1 MQSSDHQP
9 SLIRLTKY
17 EALGNDYLVWDQ
29 PASIERLARLAPQIC
44 DRHLGIGSDG
54 ILAFDPERLSVRVF
68 NPDGSEAE
76 KSGNGLRIAACHA
89 VLNHGA
95 GQEFELRTAD
105 RTNPVRV
112 LARQGGRV
120 ETEVD
125 MGHARLQPDAWV
137 EIETPAGVARCRLVD
152 VGNPHCVV
160 FDQPVTPERCRE
172 LGPWLERD
180 GHFPQRTNVQLVEV
194 LDRRR
199 ARIEIW
205 ERGAGYT
212 LASGSSATAVTAV
225 LIHLGLTDPELEMVM
240 PGGVLQLRESASGS
254 LLQSGPARRVFS
266 ALLDPADLELQLA
279 SLQETSDP

>member
-1 MQSSDHQP
+1 VQSSDHQP

-105 RTNPVRV
+105 RPNPVRV

-240 PGGVLQLRESASGS
+240 PGGVLQLKESASGS

-266 ALLDPADLELQLA
+266 ALLDPADLEP
-279 SLQETSDP
+279 S

>member
-1 MQSSDHQP
+1 MQSSDQQP

-29 PASIERLARLAPQIC
+29 PASIERLARLAPRIC
-44 DRHLGIGSDG
+44 DRHRGVGADG
-54 ILAFDPERLSVRVF
+54 ILAFDAETLSVRVF

-76 KSGNGLRIAACHA
+76 KSGNGLRIAVCHA
-89 VLNHGA
+89 VLDHGA

-105 RTNPVRV
+105 RPNSVRV
-112 LARQGGRV
+112 LALDGGCV
-120 ETEVD
+120 ESEVD

-180 GHFPQRTNVQLVEV
+180 DHFPQRTNVQLVEV

-212 LASGSSATAVTAV
+212 LASGSSATAVAAV

-240 PGGVLQLRESASGS
+240 PGGVLQLRESESGS

-266 ALLDPADLELQLA
+266 ALLDPADLEP
-279 SLQETSDP
+279 T

>member
-1 MQSSDHQP
+1 MQSSDQQP

-29 PASIERLARLAPQIC
+29 PASIEQLARLAPRIC
-44 DRHLGIGSDG
+44 DRHRGVGADG
-54 ILAFDPERLSVRVF
+54 ILAFDAETLSVRVF

-76 KSGNGLRIAACHA
+76 KSGNGLRIAVCHA
-89 VLNHGA
+89 VLDHGA

-105 RTNPVRV
+105 RPNSVRV
-112 LARQGGRV
+112 LALDGGCV
-120 ETEVD
+120 ESEVD

-212 LASGSSATAVTAV
+212 LASGSSATAVAAV
-225 LIHLGLTDPELEMVM
+225 LIHLGLTDSELEMVM
-240 PGGVLQLRESASGS
+240 PGGVLQLRESESGS

-266 ALLDPADLELQLA
+266 ALLDPADLEP
-279 SLQETSDP
+279 T

>member
-1 MQSSDHQP
+1 VQSSDHQP

-29 PASIERLARLAPQIC
+29 PASIERLARLAPRIC
-44 DRHLGIGSDG
+44 DRHRGVGADG
-54 ILAFDPERLSVRVF
+54 ILAFDAETLSVRVF

-89 VLNHGA
+89 VLDHGA

-105 RTNPVRV
+105 RPNSVRV
-112 LARQGGRV
+112 LALDGACV
-120 ETEVD
+120 ESEVD

-212 LASGSSATAVTAV
+212 LASGSSATAVAAV

-240 PGGVLQLRESASGS
+240 PGGVLQLSESESGS

-266 ALLDPADLELQLA
+266 ALLDPADLEP
-279 SLQETSDP
+279 T

>member
-1 MQSSDHQP
+1 VQSSDHQP

-29 PASIERLARLAPQIC
+29 PASIELLARLAPQIC
-44 DRHLGIGSDG
+44 DRHRGVGADG
-54 ILAFDPERLSVRVF
+54 ILAFDAETFSVRVF

-95 GQEFELRTAD
+95 GQEFELRIAD
-105 RTNPVRV
+105 RPNPVRV

-160 FDQPVTPERCRE
+160 FDQLVTPERCRE

-180 GHFPQRTNVQLVEV
+180 GRFPQRTNVQLVEV

-225 LIHLGLTDPELEMVM
+225 LIHLGLTDPELEIVM
-240 PGGVLQLRESASGS
+240 PGGVLQLRESTSGS

-266 ALLDPADLELQLA
+266 ALLDPADLEP
-279 SLQETSDP
+279 S

>member
-54 ILAFDPERLSVRVF
+54 ILAFDAETLSVRVF

-89 VLNHGA
+89 VLDHGA
-95 GQEFELRTAD
+95 GREFELRTAD
-105 RTNPVRV
+105 RPNPVRV

-225 LIHLGLTDPELEMVM
+225 LIHLGLTDPELEVVM
-240 PGGVLQLRESASGS
+240 PGGVLRLKVSESGS
-254 LLQSGPARRVFS
+254 LVQSGPARRVFS
-266 ALLDPADLELQLA
+266 ALLDPADLE
-279 SLQETSDP
+279 PP

>member
-105 RTNPVRV
+105 RPNPVRV

-137 EIETPAGVARCRLVD
+137 EIETPAGVARCRLLD
-152 VGNPHCVV
+152 AGNPHCVV

-266 ALLDPADLELQLA
+266 ALLDTADLELQLA

>member
-1 MQSSDHQP
+1 VQSSDHQP

-54 ILAFDPERLSVRVF
+54 ILAFDPETLSVRVF

-105 RTNPVRV
+105 RPNPVRV

-254 LLQSGPARRVFS
+254 LVQSGPARRVFS
-266 ALLDPADLELQLA
+266 ALLDPADLEP
-279 SLQETSDP
+279 T

>member
-1 MQSSDHQP
+1 VQSSDHQP

-17 EALGNDYLVWDQ
+17 EALGNDYLVWDE

-44 DRHLGIGSDG
+44 DRHRGVGADG
-54 ILAFDPERLSVRVF
+54 ILAFDAETLSVRVF

-89 VLNHGA
+89 VLDHGA
-95 GQEFELRTAD
+95 GREFELRTAD
-105 RTNPVRV
+105 RPNPVRV
-112 LARQGGRV
+112 LAVDGGCV
-120 ETEVD
+120 ESEVD

-194 LDRRR
+194 LERRR

-212 LASGSSATAVTAV
+212 LASGSSATAVAAV
-225 LIHLGLTDPELEMVM
+225 LIHLGLTDPELEVVM
-240 PGGVLQLRESASGS
+240 PGGVLRLKVSESGS

-266 ALLDPADLELQLA
+266 ALLDPADLHPA
-279 SLQETSDP
+279 

>member
-1 MQSSDHQP
+1 VQSSDHQP

-54 ILAFDPERLSVRVF
+54 ILAFDAETLSVRVF

-105 RTNPVRV
+105 RPNPVRV

-254 LLQSGPARRVFS
+254 LVQSGPARRVFS
-266 ALLDPADLELQLA
+266 ALLDPADVEP
-279 SLQETSDP
+279 T

>member
-54 ILAFDPERLSVRVF
+54 ILAFDAETLSVRVF

-105 RTNPVRV
+105 RPNPVRV

-137 EIETPAGVARCRLVD
+137 EIEG
-152 VGNPHCVV
+152 CVV
-160 FDQPVTPERCRE
+160 NDKPYMPEIFQVLERC
-172 LGPWLERD
+172 
-180 GHFPQRTNVQLVEV
+180 
-194 LDRRR
+194 
-199 ARIEIW
+199 
-205 ERGAGYT
+205 
-212 LASGSSATAVTAV
+212 
-225 LIHLGLTDPELEMVM
+225 
-240 PGGVLQLRESASGS
+240 
-254 LLQSGPARRVFS
+254 
-266 ALLDPADLELQLA
+266 
-279 SLQETSDP
+279 

>member
-1 MQSSDHQP
+1 VQSSDHQP

-44 DRHLGIGSDG
+44 DRHLGIGSVG
-54 ILAFDPERLSVRVF
+54 ILAFDPETLSVRVF

-105 RTNPVRV
+105 RPNPVRV

-266 ALLDPADLELQLA
+266 ALLDPADLEP
-279 SLQETSDP
+279 T

>member
-1 MQSSDHQP
+1 VQSSDHQP

-54 ILAFDPERLSVRVF
+54 ILAFDAETLSVRVF

-105 RTNPVRV
+105 RPNPVRV

-254 LLQSGPARRVFS
+254 LVQSGPARRVFS
-266 ALLDPADLELQLA
+266 ALLDPADLEP
-279 SLQETSDP
+279 T

>member
-1 MQSSDHQP
+1 VQSSDHQP

-54 ILAFDPERLSVRVF
+54 ILAFDPETFSVRVF

-105 RTNPVRV
+105 RPNPVRV

-254 LLQSGPARRVFS
+254 LVQSGPARRVFS
-266 ALLDPADLELQLA
+266 ALLDPADLEP
-279 SLQETSDP
+279 S

>member
-1 MQSSDHQP
+1 VQSSDHQP

-29 PASIERLARLAPQIC
+29 PASIERLARLAPRIC
-44 DRHLGIGSDG
+44 DRHRGVGADG
-54 ILAFDPERLSVRVF
+54 ILAFDAETLSVRVF

-76 KSGNGLRIAACHA
+76 KSGNGLRIAVCHA
-89 VLNHGA
+89 VLDHGA

-105 RTNPVRV
+105 RPNSVRV
-112 LARQGGRV
+112 LALDGGCV
-120 ETEVD
+120 ESEVD

-180 GHFPQRTNVQLVEV
+180 DHFPQRTNVQLVEV

-212 LASGSSATAVTAV
+212 LASGSSATAVAAV

-240 PGGVLQLRESASGS
+240 PGGVLQLSESESGS

-266 ALLDPADLELQLA
+266 ALLDPADLEP
-279 SLQETSDP
+279 T

>member
-1 MQSSDHQP
+1 VQSSDHQP

-54 ILAFDPERLSVRVF
+54 ILAFDPETLSVRVF

-105 RTNPVRV
+105 RPNPVRV

-266 ALLDPADLELQLA
+266 ALLDPADLEP
-279 SLQETSDP
+279 S

>member
-29 PASIERLARLAPQIC
+29 PASIVRLAKLAPQIC
-44 DRHLGIGSDG
+44 ERHRGVGADG
-54 ILAFDPERLSVRVF
+54 ILAFDAETLSVRVF

-89 VLNHGA
+89 VLAHGA
-95 GQEFELRTAD
+95 GQEFELHTSD
-105 RTNPVRV
+105 RPNPVRV
-112 LARQGGRV
+112 LAREGSCV
-120 ETEVD
+120 ESEVD
-125 MGHARLQPDAWV
+125 MGRARLQPDNWV

-212 LASGSSATAVTAV
+212 LASGSSATAVAAV
-225 LIHLGLTDPELEMVM
+225 LIHLGLTDPALEVVM
-240 PGGVLQLRESASGS
+240 PGGVLQLRLSGSGS

-266 ALLDPADLELQLA
+266 ALLDPADLEP
-279 SLQETSDP
+279 T

>member
-1 MQSSDHQP
+1 
-9 SLIRLTKY
+9 
-17 EALGNDYLVWDQ
+17 
-29 PASIERLARLAPQIC
+29 
-44 DRHLGIGSDG
+44 
-54 ILAFDPERLSVRVF
+54 
-68 NPDGSEAE
+68 
-76 KSGNGLRIAACHA
+76 
-89 VLNHGA
+89 
-95 GQEFELRTAD
+95 
-105 RTNPVRV
+105 
-112 LARQGGRV
+112 
-120 ETEVD
+120 

-254 LLQSGPARRVFS
+254 LVQSGPARRVFS
-266 ALLDPADLELQLA
+266 ALLDPADLEP
-279 SLQETSDP
+279 T

>member
-1 MQSSDHQP
+1 M
-9 SLIRLTKY
+9 
-17 EALGNDYLVWDQ
+17 
-29 PASIERLARLAPQIC
+29 
-44 DRHLGIGSDG
+44 
-54 ILAFDPERLSVRVF
+54 SV
-68 NPDGSEAE
+68 SA
-76 KSGNGLRIAACHA
+76 
-89 VLNHGA
+89 
-95 GQEFELRTAD
+95 T
-105 RTNPVRV
+105 
-112 LARQGGRV
+112 
-120 ETEVD
+120 
-125 MGHARLQPDAWV
+125 
-137 EIETPAGVARCRLVD
+137 GVARCRLVD

-266 ALLDPADLELQLA
+266 ALLDTADLELQLA

>member
-1 MQSSDHQP
+1 VQSSDHQP

-54 ILAFDPERLSVRVF
+54 ILAFDAETLSVRVF

-105 RTNPVRV
+105 RPNPVRV

-212 LASGSSATAVTAV
+212 LASGTSASAVAAA
-225 LIHLGLTDPELEMVM
+225 LMRDGLVDDEVTIEM
-240 PGGVLQLRESASGS
+240 PGGALSVRKNPEGS
-254 LLQSGPARRVFS
+254 LLQRGPAQRVYRAEIDLADFEGV
-266 ALLDPADLELQLA
+266 PAG
-279 SLQETSDP
+279 S

>member
-1 MQSSDHQP
+1 VQSSDHQP

-29 PASIERLARLAPQIC
+29 PASIERLARLAPRIC
-44 DRHLGIGSDG
+44 DRHRGVGADG
-54 ILAFDPERLSVRVF
+54 ILAFDAETFSVRVF

-95 GQEFELRTAD
+95 GQEFELRIAD
-105 RTNPVRV
+105 RPNPVRV

-160 FDQPVTPERCRE
+160 FDQLVTPERCRE

-225 LIHLGLTDPELEMVM
+225 LIHLGLTDPELEIVM
-240 PGGVLQLRESASGS
+240 PGGVLQLRESTSGS

-266 ALLDPADLELQLA
+266 ALLDPADLEP
-279 SLQETSDP
+279 S

>member
-1 MQSSDHQP
+1 VQPSEHQP

-29 PASIERLARLAPQIC
+29 PASIERLAKLAPQIC
-44 DRHLGIGSDG
+44 DRHRGVGSDG
-54 ILAFDPERLSVRVF
+54 ILAFDAETLSVRVF

-76 KSGNGLRIAACHA
+76 KSGNGLRIAASHA
-89 VLNHGA
+89 VLDHGA

-105 RTNPVRV
+105 RPNPVRV
-112 LARQGGRV
+112 LARERGCV
-120 ETEVD
+120 VSEVD
-125 MGHARLQPDAWV
+125 MGRARLHPDEWV
-137 EIETPAGVARCRLVD
+137 EIATAAGVARCRLVD

-212 LASGSSATAVTAV
+212 LASGSSATAVAAV
-225 LIHLGLTDPELEMVM
+225 LIHLGLVDTKLEMVM
-240 PGGVLQLRESASGS
+240 PGGVLQLRESESGS
-254 LLQSGPARRVFS
+254 LLQSGPARRVFRT
-266 ALLDPADLELQLA
+266 LLDPADL
-279 SLQETSDP
+279 DPA

>member
-54 ILAFDPERLSVRVF
+54 ILAFDAETLSVRVF

-105 RTNPVRV
+105 RPNPVRV

-254 LLQSGPARRVFS
+254 LVQSGPARRVFS
-266 ALLDPADLELQLA
+266 ALLDPADLEP
-279 SLQETSDP
+279 T